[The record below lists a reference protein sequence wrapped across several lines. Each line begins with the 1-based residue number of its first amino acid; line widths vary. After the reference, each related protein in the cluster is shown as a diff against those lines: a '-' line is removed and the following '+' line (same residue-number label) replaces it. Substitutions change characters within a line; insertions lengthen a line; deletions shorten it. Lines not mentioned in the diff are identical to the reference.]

1 MSNDRT
7 MPLERYS
14 LLFVLIGIV
23 VVILFSGYDV
33 LVGKFGFETKTSLRA
48 ELVTV
53 KSDLQRTT
61 QANETLQKDLQ
72 RVRLEHKEAQ
82 ASLAR
87 LEESKT
93 VIQETVAAAKVER
106 SNQVRKPIPK
116 LIASKIT
123 SPLKPLVA
131 EDTDTEKRQTS
142 RANIHALHALHTEL
156 FPTT

>member
-1 MSNDRT
+1 MNKT

-14 LLFVLIGIV
+14 LLFVLISIV

-33 LVGKFGFETKTSLRA
+33 LVGKLGFETKTSLRA
-48 ELVTV
+48 EVMTA
-53 KSDLQRTT
+53 KSDLQRTV

-82 ASLAR
+82 ASLAK

-93 VIQETVAAAKVER
+93 AIQETVAIVKSR
-106 SNQVRKPIPK
+106 RDGQVRKPTPK
-116 LIASKIT
+116 LTASKFT
-123 SPLKPLVA
+123 STTKPLVA
-131 EDTDTEKRQTS
+131 EDSDTEKRQAS
-142 RANIHALHALHTEL
+142 RANIHALHVLHTEL

>member
-1 MSNDRT
+1 MSSDRT

-23 VVILFSGYDV
+23 AVILFSGYDV
-33 LVGKFGFETKTSLRA
+33 LVGKLGFETKTSLRA

-72 RVRLEHKEAQ
+72 RVRLEYKEAQ
-82 ASLAR
+82 ATLTK
-87 LEESKT
+87 LQETKT
-93 VIQETVAAAKVER
+93 VIQDTVVAVKAER
-106 SNQVRKPIPK
+106 NNQVRKPIPK

-123 SPLKPLVA
+123 SPAKPLVA
-131 EDTDTEKRQTS
+131 QDTDTEKKQTS
-142 RANIHALHALHTEL
+142 RANIQALHVLHADL